1 MRHYDYEWDL
11 YPNYMKLDKELP
23 VDNLGWKDGD
33 LFKLETLA
41 DGTRLLKKVDP
52 LVKFLEIGARQ
63 REQMASMVG

>member
-1 MRHYDYEWDL
+1 
-11 YPNYMKLDKELP
+11 MKLDKELP